1 MDVSVVDLTVRLAK
15 DASYE
20 DIMTACRR
28 ASEGE
33 LKVEHVGCCMYSQS
47 DHPVVLPAN
56 SYLLVLLLMTLVR
69 WHCVVPYIAVA
80 VSQTSDRGRS
90 CCAAQHSCV

>member
-33 LKVEHVGCCMYSQS
+33 LKVGHVECHMYSQS

-56 SYLLVLLLMTLVR
+56 SCLLVLLLMTLV
-69 WHCVVPYIAVA
+69 
-80 VSQTSDRGRS
+80 
-90 CCAAQHSCV
+90 